1 MKAGSTTLR
10 FIFVASIKLTGLN
23 KLLKKFQRRP
33 DEIQKLTAAAINIE
47 AEIIMAKAK
56 VLTPVDLGTLRST
69 GFVKPPKFRR
79 SKISIS
85 LGFGGPAAEY
95 ALFVHEDLTANHVVG
110 QAKFLE
116 EPFKQSLS
124 GMSTRIAKR
133 VENGLT

>member
-1 MKAGSTTLR
+1 MAK
-10 FIFVASIKLTGLN
+10 VKLVGLS

-33 DEIQKLTAAAINIE
+33 EEILKLTAAAINIE
-47 AEIIMAKAK
+47 AEIIMAEAK
-56 VLTPVDLGTLRST
+56 GLAPVDLGTLRAS

-95 ALFVHEDLTANHVVG
+95 ALFVHEDLTANHPVG

-116 EPFKQSLS
+116 QPFKKRLS
-124 GMSTRIAKR
+124 GMSARIAKR
-133 VENGLT
+133 IENGLT